1 MSKIYMAVT
10 VCQDRNESIF
20 KPRENAEY
28 SPGYYSYVLPC
39 KAGDNIKF
47 VLDCI
52 GGLQV
57 AHLCSTKK
65 RRRSWWKHGTPD
77 TRPTG
82 NICLIPRRFE
92 EVTPA

>member
-10 VCQDRNESIF
+10 VCQDKNETTF
-20 KPRENAEY
+20 APRTHQEC

-39 KAGDNIKF
+39 KAGENLKF
-47 VLDCI
+47 ALDCI

-65 RRRSWWKHGTPD
+65 EAAE
-77 TRPTG
+77 
-82 NICLIPRRFE
+82 L
-92 EVTPA
+92 VTAWNAAYKANGEYLFDSPAF